1 MPRKLSDEELAARC
15 TCGVPIDR
23 ATEHQARCAVAQR
36 ARAVARRAAG
46 MAPYTAVNARER
58 DKRQAAGEIAEQF
71 AAGRAYLASGGRPLP

>member
-1 MPRKLSDEELAARC
+1 
-15 TCGVPIDR
+15 
-23 ATEHQARCAVAQR
+23 
-36 ARAVARRAAG
+36 